1 MDDLRILEPVIRQD
15 GDPARNAQ
23 VKRRIQEIRFY
34 NRAIVAGQGIIST
47 MSAGSF
53 YSPWDF
59 LQTVKSDG
67 KVDNYYASLALDA
80 LTEANQMEN
89 VHNKGLRPV

>member
-1 MDDLRILEPVIRQD
+1 MNDLRILEPVIRKG

-23 VKRRIQEIRFY
+23 VKLRIQEIRSY
-34 NRAIVAGQGIIST
+34 NRAIVAGQGLISK

-67 KVDNYYASLALDA
+67 KVTTYYASLALNA
-80 LTEANQMEN
+80 LTEANQMVN
-89 VHNKGLRPV
+89 VHNKGLRAV